1 MAAMY
6 PLNIPP
12 PSRVGVYTY
21 EKFLDESSVIK
32 DAHFKKTLIEKAN
45 KMGKDIDKMD
55 LKSNIRNPPLDKI
68 GVCVLKPTM
77 YVKHNETFYI

>member
-32 DAHFKKTLIEKAN
+32 DSHFKKTLIEKAA
-45 KMGKDIDKMD
+45 KMGKDLDKMD
-55 LKSNIRNPPLDKI
+55 LHTNIRNPPLDQK
-68 GVCVLKPTM
+68 GLL
-77 YVKHNETFYI
+77 FFFGGGGL